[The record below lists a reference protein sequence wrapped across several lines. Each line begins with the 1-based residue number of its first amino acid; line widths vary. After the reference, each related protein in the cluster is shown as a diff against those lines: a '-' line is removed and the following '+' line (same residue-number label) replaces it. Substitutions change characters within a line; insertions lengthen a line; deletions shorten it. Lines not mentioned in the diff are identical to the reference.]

1 MSSFAIAVD
10 KKINVLRTV
19 EIPEC
24 EKSLE
29 EYTKQYHHYEAGV
42 TRYTEE
48 LEDRKAKGQ
57 TCQGVLSHLTVNKN
71 MAANYEELV
80 FGEQTEIHE
89 KRKEV
94 QRLRNAEET
103 ALAFAS
109 GCHARL
115 GEKSIINTL
124 DAELICIII
133 KTWI

>member
-1 MSSFAIAVD
+1 MSSFAIAVE

-24 EKSLE
+24 KKNLEKW
-29 EYTKQYHHYEAGV
+29 TKQYNHYEAGV
-42 TRYTEE
+42 TRYTKE
-48 LEDRKAKGQ
+48 LDDRKAKGQ
-57 TCQGVLSHLTVNKN
+57 TCQGVLDHLTASKN
-71 MAANYEELV
+71 MAANFEEIM
-80 FGEQTEIHE
+80 FDEQTKIHE
-89 KRKEV
+89 KRMEV

-115 GEKSIINTL
+115 GETSIINTL